1 MRFVSDQP
9 ANDGIILAV
18 PITGFECTV
27 DFARK
32 SNKIRAICYTQGI
45 GFAYWFGYKNKMGFR
60 KKVLIAEDYADI
72 RAMTRIM
79 VEAMG
84 FEVVEASNGAEAI
97 EKAKKTKPDAVLMD
111 IAMPVLNGITAASMI
126 HQLDDLAHVPI
137 IAVTAYG
144 REYVNEAG
152 AYGFDAVIQKPV
164 DIDDLELVLQEKLDT
179 ASARKAV
186 HRNASH

>member
-1 MRFVSDQP
+1 
-9 ANDGIILAV
+9 
-18 PITGFECTV
+18 
-27 DFARK
+27 
-32 SNKIRAICYTQGI
+32 
-45 GFAYWFGYKNKMGFR
+45 MGFR

-72 RAMTRIM
+72 RTMTRIM